1 VKGPTGLAVQ
11 SITSADAA
19 VVLVAVV
26 EHLDAVASL
35 LECPRALGLN
45 SYTPELTNITVK
57 QLLFANRRMVTATVL
72 QPEMDLLKAGR
83 TEEATSK
90 ADRYSVELL

>member
-1 VKGPTGLAVQ
+1 MSVDGEDAAPGHVKGPTGLAVQ

-35 LECPRALGLN
+35 LECPGAW
-45 SYTPELTNITVK
+45 
-57 QLLFANRRMVTATVL
+57 A
-72 QPEMDLLKAGR
+72 
-83 TEEATSK
+83 
-90 ADRYSVELL
+90 